1 MNEPLQNAA
10 NPATG
15 RNDVL
20 DVIKAIALDAG
31 TVIMDVYRRGFS
43 VAIKA
48 DSSPLTEADTLA
60 EALIVERLGA
70 GFPDIAVI
78 AEEAVAN
85 GHAPACGERFFLV
98 DPLDGSK
105 EFIARNGE
113 FTVNIALIENDM
125 PVAGVVYAPAL
136 GRIWWGQDGLGAW
149 AGEVADGVIVSPVRV
164 LVRTTPA
171 SGPTLV
177 GSRSHGAEQEDERL
191 KPFATAT
198 FATIGSSL
206 KFCLLAEGGADL
218 YPRFSRTM
226 EWDTAA
232 GDAILRAAGGQV
244 LDLSGAPLR
253 YGKRNQG
260 HDSDFANSHFWA
272 IGDSTHADT
281 ILRPGAGRHKKT

>member
-70 GFPDIAVI
+70 SFPDIAVI

-113 FTVNIALIENDM
+113 FTVNIALIENGM
-125 PVAGVVYAPAL
+125 PVAGVVHAPAL
-136 GRIWWGQDGLGAW
+136 GRIWWGQAGLGAW
-149 AGEVADGVIVSPVRV
+149 AGEVADGVIVSPVPV

-177 GSRSHGAEQEDERL
+177 GSRSHGAERQDERL
-191 KPFATAT
+191 KPFATAA
-198 FATIGSSL
+198 FATVGSSL
-206 KFCLLAEGGADL
+206 KFCLVAEGGADL

-272 IGDSTHADT
+272 IGDGVYAET
-281 ILRPGAGRHKKT
+281 ILRPEAGRHKKT